1 MTRPRRS
8 RTAAATAG
16 ALCLLLAACSGGS
29 SSAAPAR
36 PTSTAS
42 ASRSAPATPASGTPT
57 SGTPTSGTPT
67 SGGATSGAGTASGT
81 PDGTD
86 AAGTGTT
93 APTATGTTAAPA
105 AAPGELPR
113 GGRTLFPRYRLVGY
127 SGAPGSTAFGRLG
140 VGNLDE
146 RVREIEKRG
155 RAYDADRE
163 VLPVLELITVIA
175 NAHPGPDGDYA
186 TQVGDATIRRYL
198 AAARRHRALLLL
210 DVQPGRADFLDVVR
224 RLRPWLEQPD
234 VGLALDPEWA
244 VEPGQVPGAVYGRT
258 TGKELDSVARYLDRI
273 VREKALPQKV
283 LVFHQVAA
291 RVVRRQEAITEHPGV
306 AVIKSVDGIGSRE
319 AKIDTWRVLVRD
331 LPPAV
336 HSGFKLFFDEDT
348 RHGPLMTPKQVL
360 ALRPQPEYVL
370 YE

>member
-1 MTRPRRS
+1 
-8 RTAAATAG
+8 
-16 ALCLLLAACSGGS
+16 
-29 SSAAPAR
+29 
-36 PTSTAS
+36 
-42 ASRSAPATPASGTPT
+42 
-57 SGTPTSGTPT
+57 
-67 SGGATSGAGTASGT
+67 
-81 PDGTD
+81 
-86 AAGTGTT
+86 
-93 APTATGTTAAPA
+93 
-105 AAPGELPR
+105 
-113 GGRTLFPRYRLVGY
+113 
-127 SGAPGSTAFGRLG
+127 
-140 VGNLDE
+140 
-146 RVREIEKRG
+146 VREIEKRG

-175 NAHPGPDGDYA
+175 NAHPGADGDYA

-244 VEPGQVPGAVYGRT
+244 VEPGQVPGDVYGRT
-258 TGKELDSVARYLDRI
+258 TGKELDSVSRYLDGI
-273 VREKALPQKV
+273 VREKSLPQKV

-291 RVVRRQEAITEHPGV
+291 RVVRRQEAITERPGV

-331 LPPAV
+331 LPPAI